1 MLGSVAGGE
10 RLDTR
15 TPHHVTARMYQSST
29 STTPAMTLSTQHHNI
44 LFRVRSNSAV
54 TNSRSRS
61 SSVLNQYQKYY
72 TDTTDSETRDQ
83 VSSQVRQHKEPVNR
97 KQRLSTFSFRSRA
110 SSVSSFSS
118 ASSGSSSPSSP
129 SVGSLYNTEVF
140 WNKYRRQPDC
150 SGVTNLLRR
159 SRLRKLI
166 SKDKKYSSALEL
178 CSEVRLS

>member
-1 MLGSVAGGE
+1 
-10 RLDTR
+10 
-15 TPHHVTARMYQSST
+15 
-29 STTPAMTLSTQHHNI
+29 MTLSPHKADMV
-44 LFRVRSNSAV
+44 FRVRSNSAV

-61 SSVLNQYQKYY
+61 NSVLSPGVSRPYQKYY
-72 TDTTDSETRDQ
+72 TESTDSDPRDHLNLQTRQ
-83 VSSQVRQHKEPVNR
+83 NKEPVNR

-118 ASSGSSSPSSP
+118 ASSGSSLPSSP
-129 SVGSLYNTEVF
+129 SIGSLYNTEVF

-178 CSEVRLS
+178 CSEVRVS